1 MRGKILDHLLQRG
14 LRDLVRVGHLDVV
27 TAGGRTLRFGD
38 DSGAL
43 VRIRFSDAMAQ
54 WGFMTDPELRLGE
67 LYTDGRLLVESGS
80 IYDFLALV
88 MRNVRAAPQ
97 LRPNPLARAA
107 NWLRFATRR
116 LRQRN
121 TSRRAQSNVAHHYD
135 LGDELYRLFLDE
147 DWQYSCA
154 YFETPEQSLEQAQLA
169 KKRHIAAKLIVQ
181 PGQRV
186 LDIGCGW
193 GGLAMYLAQTAGA
206 GKVHG
211 ITLSEEQLATARRRA
226 AERGLEAKVE
236 FSLTDYRELQ
246 DSFDRIVSVGMF
258 EHVGLAYYDTYFQHC
273 HRLLRPDGVM
283 LLHTIGCSGVPSH
296 ANPWLDKYIF
306 PGGYLPTL
314 SELTPAIERSGL
326 VVTDIEVLRLHY
338 ASTLHHWRERFM
350 ARRAEAA
357 KLYNEEFCRLWEFY
371 LAFCEAA
378 FRHEDVV
385 VFQVQLA
392 RRTETVPLTRGYI
405 EQGKQALRTRE

>member
-1 MRGKILDHLLQRG
+1 MFGKIFDRLLQKG
-14 LRDLVRVGHLDVV
+14 LSDLIRSGHLVVV
-27 TAGGRTLRFGD
+27 TASGATLTFGD
-38 DSGAL
+38 GSGAPSK
-43 VRIRFSDAMAQ
+43 VRFADALAQ

-67 LYTDGRLLVESGS
+67 LYTDARLLVEEGS

-88 MRNVRAAPQ
+88 LGNVRSAPQ
-97 LRPNPLARAA
+97 AKPNLPARIA
-107 NWLRFATRR
+107 NRLRFATRR

-121 TSRRAQSNVAHHYD
+121 TSRRAKSNVAHHYD
-135 LGDELYRLFLDE
+135 LGDELYRLFLDD

-154 YFETPEQSLEQAQLA
+154 YFETPGQSLEQAQLA
-169 KKRHIAAKLIVQ
+169 KKRHIAAKLLLQ

-206 GKVHG
+206 GGVLG

-226 AERGLEAKVE
+226 GEAALDGKVE
-236 FSLTDYRELQ
+236 FRLTDYRDVR

-258 EHVGLAYYDTYFQHC
+258 EHVGLAYYDTYFENC
-273 HRLLRPDGVM
+273 RRLLRSDGVM
-283 LLHTIGCSGVPSH
+283 LLHTIGCTGEPSH

-326 VVTDIEVLRLHY
+326 MVTDIEVLRLHY
-338 ASTLHHWRERFM
+338 AETLLHWRQRFM
-350 ARRAEAA
+350 QRRDEALR
-357 KLYNEEFCRLWEFY
+357 LYDEKFCRMWEFY

-378 FRHEDVV
+378 FRYEDVV
-385 VFQVQLA
+385 VFQVLLA
-392 RRTETVPLTRGYI
+392 VKTETAPLTRNYI
-405 EQGKQALRTRE
+405 GEREAALRSRE